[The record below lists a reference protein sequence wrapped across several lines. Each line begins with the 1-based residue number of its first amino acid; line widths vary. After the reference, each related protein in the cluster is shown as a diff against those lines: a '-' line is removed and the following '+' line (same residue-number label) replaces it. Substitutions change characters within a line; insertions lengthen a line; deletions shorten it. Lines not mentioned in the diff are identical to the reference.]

1 MPLVARL
8 AVATCI
14 LTLPATLLAAAVLG
28 PRPRRIGRSLVLGL
42 IAGAPAVVVL
52 GVMHTRSNGAA
63 VHVGTIL
70 VALVPGYAVAGA
82 LLVRELIRSSADWW
96 SEHRTDETLD
106 PLLAP
111 EGNAASLPSFSFAAP
126 PLPPLPPSA
135 SASLQGS
142 ARANR

>member
-28 PRPRRIGRSLVLGL
+28 PRPRRVGKSLVLGL

-52 GVMHTRSNGAA
+52 GVMHTRHSGTV
-63 VHVGTIL
+63 VHIGTIL
-70 VALVPGYAVAGA
+70 LALVPGYVVAGA

-96 SEHRTDETLD
+96 AEHRIAEELD
-106 PLLAP
+106 PLMAA
-111 EGNAASLPSFSFAAP
+111 EGSAASLPSFSFASP
-126 PLPPLPPSA
+126 QLPPPASRPQSA
-135 SASLQGS
+135 SAT
-142 ARANR
+142 R